1 MLGEPG
7 DAEGLRV
14 VRQRPPTGHQILMHP
29 DASEP
34 GIRQRPQR
42 ASGLAYSK
50 APVPAETA
58 SRTIEVA
65 HDLLSGKISQ
75 IDTDIENPL
84 ITRENV
90 DQFIEIYRR
99 AGAIK

>member
-1 MLGEPG
+1 MTATALQ
-7 DAEGLRV
+7 DAYKL
-14 VRQRPPTGHQILMHP
+14 
-29 DASEP
+29 
-34 GIRQRPQR
+34 
-42 ASGLAYSK
+42 
-50 APVPAETA
+50 A